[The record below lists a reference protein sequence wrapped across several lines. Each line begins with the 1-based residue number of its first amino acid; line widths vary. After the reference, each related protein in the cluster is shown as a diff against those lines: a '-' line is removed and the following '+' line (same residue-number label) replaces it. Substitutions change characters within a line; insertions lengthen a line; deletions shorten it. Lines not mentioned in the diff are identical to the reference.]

1 MPLRLPVTPVGDAH
15 SVIKSDYP
23 FWHCCYA
30 VEIKLL
36 LKAASL
42 LLVKLRAKSPS
53 EGFYWAHNRLYLARS
68 RVIAVSRCLF
78 CFHFKPALG
87 LHSVKCRSA
96 PAVGRFGACMLLKS
110 WLF

>member
-1 MPLRLPVTPVGDAH
+1 M
-15 SVIKSDYP
+15 IKSDYP

-53 EGFYWAHNRLYLARS
+53 EGFTGRITDYTWRAR
-68 RVIAVSRCLF
+68 A
-78 CFHFKPALG
+78 
-87 LHSVKCRSA
+87 
-96 PAVGRFGACMLLKS
+96 
-110 WLF
+110 

>member
-1 MPLRLPVTPVGDAH
+1 MNERNDKTIWLAGRKATLPATACRCACRVTLAIH

-53 EGFYWAHNRLYLARS
+53 EGFTGRITDILGALARNYGFS
-68 RVIAVSRCLF
+68 VSI
-78 CFHFKPALG
+78 
-87 LHSVKCRSA
+87 
-96 PAVGRFGACMLLKS
+96 LLS
-110 WLF
+110 L